1 MLGWKRILKN
11 CILMHQKTV
20 TCNFK
25 NDESNKEK
33 IVNAS
38 GVSWHQSWT
47 KKNQFQLTNW
57 LNLQLSSLPAK
68 KIALH
73 CRVIKVKLEWFF
85 THHLSSDHHI
95 FSFFEKEVVWMKRFT
110 DFSFCVLN
118 CYWLSC
124 YDSSK
129 GMGRP
134 VWRLI
139 SGKLTLRDVLYYGNS
154 SI

>member
-1 MLGWKRILKN
+1 MKYNIKCVFGSWLQNEIIQSYISCYCFCNFRVLGWKRILKN

-57 LNLQLSSLPAK
+57 LNLQLSTLPAK
-68 KIALH
+68 KLH
-73 CRVIKVKLEWFF
+73 CIAGLSKLN
-85 THHLSSDHHI
+85 LN
-95 FSFFEKEVVWMKRFT
+95 
-110 DFSFCVLN
+110 DFSLITYHQIITFFHFSNRKL
-118 CYWLSC
+118 Y
-124 YDSSK
+124 
-129 GMGRP
+129 G
-134 VWRLI
+134 WRSLQI
-139 SGKLTLRDVLYYGNS
+139 FHFVS
-154 SI
+154 

>member
-1 MLGWKRILKN
+1 MCIWVIHLFFCYCFCNFRVLGWKRILKN

-57 LNLQLSSLPAK
+57 LNLQLSTLPAK
-68 KIALH
+68 KLH
-73 CRVIKVKLEWFF
+73 CIAGLSKLNLNDFSLI
-85 THHLSSDHHI
+85 TSSDHHI
-95 FSFFEKEVVWMKRFT
+95 FFIFRKGSCMDEEVYRFFIL
-110 DFSFCVLN
+110 C
-118 CYWLSC
+118 
-124 YDSSK
+124 
-129 GMGRP
+129 P
-134 VWRLI
+134 
-139 SGKLTLRDVLYYGNS
+139 KLLLTFLLW
-154 SI
+154 